1 MNPIIYPLLMVL
13 IGSADTVYEKSFF
26 AKKFGKYL
34 LFVPM
39 LFIFSFFILIIFFV
53 PFLEHNIKSA
63 ALNTIPLILFISM
76 IVMASVRNML
86 YYYSI
91 QSESLCDI
99 EPFIVFV
106 PLATI
111 LLAGIVYP
119 DERSHPIILLLA
131 IIASCALIFSHIRK
145 KHLVFDKALI
155 PMFAVVILSAAEN
168 VIIKELLVNFS
179 PVALYTIRSF
189 FIALLLIFSVRPRFK
204 ELTRKDIKNLFLI
217 SFLWVFTMIFYYYAY
232 QKVGVVYT
240 ELINTLS
247 PVLIVMGSYLFLKD
261 RTITKRNIFA
271 LIVIIVCVI
280 IAQFLG

>member
-13 IGSADTVYEKSFF
+13 IGSADTVYEKGFF
-26 AKKFGKYL
+26 ANQIGKYK

-39 LFIFSFFILIIFFV
+39 LFILAFFILIIFFV
-53 PFLEHNIKSA
+53 PFLEHSIKSA
-63 ALNTIPLILFISM
+63 ALDTIPLILFISM
-76 IVMASVRNML
+76 IVMAAVRNML

-91 QSESLCDI
+91 QQESLCEI

-106 PLATI
+106 PLVTI
-111 LLAGIVYP
+111 LMAGAVYP
-119 DERSHPIILLLA
+119 DERSHPVILLLA
-131 IIASCALIFSHIRK
+131 VIASCALVFSHIRK

-155 PMFAVVILSAAEN
+155 PMFAVVVLSAAEN
-168 VIIKELLVNFS
+168 VITKELLVNFS
-179 PVALYTIRSF
+179 PIALYTVRSF
-189 FIALLLIFSVRPRFK
+189 FIALLLIFTVRPRFK
-204 ELTRKDIKNLFLI
+204 ELTRRDLKNLFLI

-261 RTITKRNIFA
+261 RTVTKRNIVA
-271 LIVIIVCVI
+271 LAIIIICVI
-280 IAQFLG
+280 VAQFIG